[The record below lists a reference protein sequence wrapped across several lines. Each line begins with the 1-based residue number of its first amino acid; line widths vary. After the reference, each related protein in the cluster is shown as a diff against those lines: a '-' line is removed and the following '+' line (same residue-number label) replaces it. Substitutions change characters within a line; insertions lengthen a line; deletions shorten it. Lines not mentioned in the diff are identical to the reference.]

1 MTDASFINVE
11 QHLRDCVARGVFPS
25 AQYAIGER
33 GEIVSDGAFGYAVVE
48 PEPISATPDTIY
60 DLASLTKPLVTT
72 LLAVMFHERGAID
85 LCAPIGS
92 YLDELRD
99 TDKSSITLTQLL
111 THTSGLE
118 VWRPLYLEARG
129 REAVV
134 AAIACAPR
142 AATRPAPVVYS
153 DLNFILL
160 GFILERLAAERL
172 DAIARRQIFAPL
184 ALRRTMFTPPAECRR
199 QVAATE
205 AGQSH
210 ERETVKK
217 MNFVCPLPENYNGK
231 SGNPRSRE
239 MADEADEAGTE
250 RRSNQPLRR
259 KGLILGEVHDGN
271 AYFMDGVAGHAGLFS
286 TAREVFRLANQF
298 LRGSRLLSDASI
310 SLFTKNFTAGRG
322 DARSLGWMLAATP
335 GCSAGP
341 NLPPDAFG
349 HTGFTGTSVWVD
361 PHKRRVFILLT
372 NRVHPR
378 VRDKGMKQARQRF
391 QALAAKAFDRR

>member
-1 MTDASFINVE
+1 MTGASFINVE

-33 GEIVSDGAFGYAVVE
+33 GEIVGDGVFGYAVVE
-48 PEPISATPDTIY
+48 PEPIRATPDTLY

-72 LLAVMFHERGAID
+72 LLAVMFHERGALD
-85 LCAPIGS
+85 LSAPIGS
-92 YLDELRD
+92 YLDELQD

-118 VWRPLYLEARG
+118 AWRPLYLEARG

-142 AATRPAPVVYS
+142 AATLPAPVVYS

-160 GFILERLAAERL
+160 GFVLERLAGERL
-172 DAIARRQIFAPL
+172 DAIAQREIFAPL
-184 ALRRTMFTPPAECRR
+184 ALRRTMFTPSAEYRSKI
-199 QVAATE
+199 AATE
-205 AGQSH
+205 VGQAH

-217 MNFVCPLPENYNGK
+217 MNFVCPLPENHNSK
-231 SGNPRSRE
+231 SDPRSNE
-239 MADEADEAGTE
+239 MEDDAYEAGTE
-250 RRSNQPLRR
+250 QRSNQPLRR
-259 KGLILGEVHDGN
+259 KELIWGKVHDGN

-286 TAREVFRLANQF
+286 TAREVFRVANQF
-298 LRGSRLLSDASI
+298 LHGSRLLSDASI
-310 SLFTKNFTAGRG
+310 PLFTKNFTAGRG
-322 DARSLGWMLAATP
+322 DARSPGWMLAATP
-335 GCSAGP
+335 DCSAGP
-341 NLPPDAFG
+341 HLPPDAFG

-361 PHKRRVFILLT
+361 PHKRRVFVLLT

-378 VRDKGMKQARQRF
+378 VRDFGMRQARQAF
-391 QALAAKAFDRR
+391 HALAAEAFDRR